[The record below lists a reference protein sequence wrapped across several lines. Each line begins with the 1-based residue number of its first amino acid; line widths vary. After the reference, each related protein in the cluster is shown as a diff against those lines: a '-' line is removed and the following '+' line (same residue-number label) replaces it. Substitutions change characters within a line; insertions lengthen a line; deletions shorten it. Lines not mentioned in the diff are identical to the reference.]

1 MNSVVLV
8 GRLVD
13 DPELKYVGE
22 SNSPV
27 ANFCLE
33 VNRNYK
39 SKDGSY
45 KTDFIDIEIWD
56 KKAEICAKYLTK
68 GRLISINGS
77 LRIENYLNSNGEH
90 KTFTRIRAENF
101 NFLDSKNQNSKKQY
115 NASEIFEEV
124 TESLNDNPLA
134 EIQEDDLPF

>member
-124 TESLNDNPLA
+124 TESPNDNPLA